1 MSSRTKSRT
10 RLFVDHE
17 LDRASLELSDEQAH
31 YLSRVLRCR
40 PGDSIVVFNARGVE
54 REATIESLA
63 KRHPALALGPEVE
76 ALPESPAAIVL
87 LQALVKSD
95 AMDLIVQKA
104 TELGVAAVLA
114 FPTEFSVV
122 HLAGERGGQR
132 LAHWRRIAAS
142 ACEQSGRHRPPELEL
157 FSSLDAAVAALAAG
171 SAAKPGSASPPPAAL
186 PPAALAPGAP
196 RIVFDPSATRALD
209 SSLAGNRG
217 FALALGPE
225 GGFNRDELRYLES
238 SGFTP
243 ATLGPRVLRAE
254 TAVIAAAA
262 LVQWLAGDL
271 SPPVPGS
278 R

>member
-10 RLFVDHE
+10 RLFVDHGLE
-17 LDRASLELSDEQAH
+17 RAVLDLSDEQAH

-63 KRHPALALGPEVE
+63 KRHSRLALGAAVE

-95 AMDLIVQKA
+95 AMDLIAQKA

-122 HLAGERGGQR
+122 HLDSERGEQR
-132 LAHWRRIAAS
+132 LAHWRRIASS
-142 ACEQSGRHRPPELEL
+142 ACEQSGRHRPPDFAL
-157 FSSLDAAVAALAAG
+157 FASLDTAVAALA
-171 SAAKPGSASPPPAAL
+171 PGSLLPPPVAL
-186 PPAALAPGAP
+186 PPGAP
-196 RIVFDPSATRALD
+196 RIVFDPSATQPLD
-209 SSLAGNRG
+209 VGLAGAG
-217 FALALGPE
+217 AGSLALALGPE
-225 GGFNRDELRYLES
+225 GGFTRDELRYLES
-238 SGFTP
+238 AGFAP
-243 ATLGPRVLRAE
+243 ATLGPRILRAE

-271 SPPVPGS
+271 G